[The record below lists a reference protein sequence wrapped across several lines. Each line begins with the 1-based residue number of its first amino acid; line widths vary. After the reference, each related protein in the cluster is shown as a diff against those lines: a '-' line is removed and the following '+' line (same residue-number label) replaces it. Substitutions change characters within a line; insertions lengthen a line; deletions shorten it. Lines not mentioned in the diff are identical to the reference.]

1 MADKNGKG
9 NCTDPDPSLLRMTML
24 FGLVVEKQIPCGMT
38 NKNGKGIAKDPDPS
52 LC

>member
-1 MADKNGKG
+1 M
-9 NCTDPDPSLLRMTML
+9 LLGWWLRSR
-24 FGLVVEKQIPCGMT
+24 FPVGMT